1 MMARQILAG
10 PLGGEAGLEAGRL
23 KTEKTLGWTLNA
35 AAEAG
40 ATAYP
45 EVC

>member
-1 MMARQILAG
+1 MMARRILAG

-23 KTEKTLGWTLNA
+23 KTETLGWTVNA

-40 ATAYP
+40 ATAHP